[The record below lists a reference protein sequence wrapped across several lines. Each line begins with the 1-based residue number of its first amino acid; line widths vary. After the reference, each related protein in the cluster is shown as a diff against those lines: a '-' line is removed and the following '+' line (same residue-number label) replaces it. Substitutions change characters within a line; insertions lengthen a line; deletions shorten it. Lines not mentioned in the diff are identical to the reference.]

1 MIDSIILVKAGY
13 KILLNIC
20 FSKDYTH
27 YINTMYINM
36 DISWKSVTINLYQY
50 EKITYVNV
58 DRNLR
63 NTTFGKRS

>member
-1 MIDSIILVKAGY
+1 M
-13 KILLNIC
+13 NIC

-27 YINTMYINM
+27 YIYINTMYINM

>member
-1 MIDSIILVKAGY
+1 
-13 KILLNIC
+13 LNIC